1 MLSSVLAVFTKEE
14 ELGPYTLIR
23 DEVQWVLGDDQ
34 DDMWTTPLILIET
47 AQLKWD
53 EEEEVQHLT
62 HNGKTI

>member
-1 MLSSVLAVFTKEE
+1 
-14 ELGPYTLIR
+14 
-23 DEVQWVLGDDQ
+23 LGDDQ